1 MKGENSYLDV
11 SVDVFSICLSALYVF
26 FATSQSSLGSLNFQ
40 VWGLRSD
47 QLILFISLC
56 LSTERVLRR
65 LAPFTSHNALYSWS
79 GTMHAVISPRGTA
92 TRNGRRSADL
102 PVVPEQP
109 DPFLVWKTSKHSQ
122 TTLRR
127 TRGRAPV
134 RLFTEIINLP
144 GPFPPGLAVSRLAV
158 FIPRL

>member
-109 DPFLVWKTSKHSQ
+109 EPFLVSKTSNHKREQHSKV
-122 TTLRR
+122 TTLFEKRNKSR
-127 TRGRAPV
+127 TRKCGGETKGKA
-134 RLFTEIINLP
+134 I
-144 GPFPPGLAVSRLAV
+144 
-158 FIPRL
+158 